1 MLASDD
7 MSSVARAV
15 TYDMKPD
22 STGQT
27 AALLQ
32 VRELT
37 TVFKTR
43 AGALA
48 AVDRVSF
55 DVGEGE
61 IVALV
66 GESGSGKSVT
76 ALSIMGLLDPR
87 VATVTGGRLIFGGAD
102 LRKLSLDALRRL
114 RGKTMSMVFQE
125 PMTSLNPTLT
135 IGRQLSESIELHQR
149 LTRSEAR
156 DRARVMLQAVGISDP
171 ERRLAAYPH
180 ELSGGMRQRVMVAS
194 ALSCSPRLLL
204 ADEPTTALDVT
215 TQAQILELIEEL
227 AAGSGTAVLLITHDL
242 GLVARHAKRVNVMYA
257 GRLVEQA
264 PVHSLFAKPA
274 HPYTQALLASVPR
287 LDRPRESA
295 VSAIEGLPPALDQR
309 DEGCA
314 FRARCPMAMPR
325 CAEPQPW
332 VSLGVEH
339 IAACWRA

>member
-15 TYDMKPD
+15 TSDMKPD

-87 VATVTGGRLIFGGAD
+87 VAMVTGGRLMFEGAD

-242 GLVARHAKRVNVMYA
+242 GLVTRHAKRVNVMYA

-314 FRARCPMAMPR
+314 FRARGPMAMPR

-332 VSLGVEH
+332 ISLGVEH